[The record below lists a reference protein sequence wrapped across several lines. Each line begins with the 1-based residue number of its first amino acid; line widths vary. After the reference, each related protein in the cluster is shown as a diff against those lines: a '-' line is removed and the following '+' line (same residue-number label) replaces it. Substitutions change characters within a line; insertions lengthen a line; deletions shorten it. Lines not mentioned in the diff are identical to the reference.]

1 MGFTIFMGGE
11 SYVGK
16 ACAYCCQTII
26 SGSRNEDVAY
36 EQGLAIGEEGLWGK
50 TEDNGYTYSGIYAP
64 GVNLHRSPFGGRNG
78 EYYSEDPFLTGV
90 MAANM
95 IVGCDEK
102 GVVTYMKH
110 LAVNEQETKRQGVLT
125 WLDEQTLREVYLKAF
140 EIAVKKSGEACNG
153 MMTSFNRIGTRW
165 TGGASPKCS
174 GTNGALEAPLSATS
188 IPYERMPIWQI
199 VTIVIECVIGA
210 GLIVWGVFAVRRA
223 LKKSKEQT

>member
-1 MGFTIFMGGE
+1 
-11 SYVGK
+11 
-16 ACAYCCQTII
+16 
-26 SGSRNEDVAY
+26 
-36 EQGLAIGEEGLWGK
+36 
-50 TEDNGYTYSGIYAP
+50 
-64 GVNLHRSPFGGRNG
+64 
-78 EYYSEDPFLTGV
+78 
-90 MAANM
+90 
-95 IVGCDEK
+95 
-102 GVVTYMKH
+102 MKH

-140 EIAVKKSGEACNG
+140 EIAVKKSGEACKG